1 MEILNLIIELI
12 VYGLML
18 YFVFNLF
25 KVDYYNPVVM
35 GFTKVITP
43 ILNFLSF
50 FPNKLISIIFVTIA
64 FKFLL
69 YGYSN
74 KIGLSYIILALVAGL
89 DVIRL
94 FFNLILYIVIG
105 GVILSW
111 VAPGSDHPINKLIEE
126 ISFKVLMPIR
136 KFIPSMGGLDISP
149 IFVLIFL
156 QQLDYFFYAIR
167 MSLL

>member
-64 FKFLL
+64 IKFLL

-111 VAPGSDHPINKLIEE
+111 VAQGSDHPINKLIEE

>member
-18 YFVFNLF
+18 YFIFNLF

-50 FPNKLISIIFVTIA
+50 FPNKLISIAFVAIA

-69 YGYSN
+69 YGYGN
-74 KIGLSYIILALVAGL
+74 KIGLSYVVLALVAGL

>member
-50 FPNKLISIIFVTIA
+50 FPNKLISIIFVAIA

-69 YGYSN
+69 YGYDN
-74 KIGLSYIILALVAGL
+74 KIGLSYVVLALVAGL

>member
-18 YFVFNLF
+18 YFIFNLF
-25 KVDYYNPVVM
+25 KVDYYNPVVA
-35 GFTKVITP
+35 GFTKIISP
-43 ILNFLSF
+43 ILSFLSF
-50 FPNKLISIIFVTIA
+50 FPNKLVSIIFVAIT

-69 YGYSN
+69 YGYDNGSRF
-74 KIGLSYIILALVAGL
+74 SYINLALVAGL
-89 DVIRL
+89 DVVRL
-94 FFNLILYIVIG
+94 FFNLILFIVIG

-111 VAPGSDHPINKLIEE
+111 VAPGSEHPINKLIEE

-136 KFIPSMGGLDISP
+136 RFIPSMGGLDISP

>member
-18 YFVFNLF
+18 YFIFNLF

-50 FPNKLISIIFVTIA
+50 FPNKLISIIFVAIA

-69 YGYSN
+69 YGYGD
-74 KIGLSYIILALVAGL
+74 KIGLSYVVLALVAGL

>member
-69 YGYSN
+69 YGYIN
-74 KIGLSYIILALVAGL
+74 KIGLSYIISALVAGL

>member
-18 YFVFNLF
+18 YFIFNLF
-25 KVDYYNPVVM
+25 KVDYYNPVVA
-35 GFTKVITP
+35 GFTKI
-43 ILNFLSF
+43 ILTNLLGK
-50 FPNKLISIIFVTIA
+50 NDKKLRIGDIIFVAIA

-69 YGYSN
+69 YGYYDGSRF
-74 KIGLSYIILALVAGL
+74 SYIILALVAGL
-89 DVIRL
+89 DVVRL
-94 FFNLILYIVIG
+94 FFNLILFIVIG

-111 VAPGSDHPINKLIEE
+111 VAPGSEHPINKLIEE

-136 KFIPSMGGLDISP
+136 RFIPSMGGLDISP

>member
-111 VAPGSDHPINKLIEE
+111 VAQGSDHPINKLIEE

>member
-50 FPNKLISIIFVTIA
+50 FPNKLISIIFVAIA

-69 YGYSN
+69 YGYGN
-74 KIGLSYIILALVAGL
+74 KIGLSYVVLALVAGL

>member
-18 YFVFNLF
+18 YFIFNLF

-43 ILNFLSF
+43 ILSFLSF
-50 FPNKLISIIFVTIA
+50 FPNKLISIIFVAIA

-69 YGYSN
+69 YGYGD
-74 KIGLSYIILALVAGL
+74 KIGLSYVVLALVAGL

>member
-18 YFVFNLF
+18 YFIFNLF

-50 FPNKLISIIFVTIA
+50 FPNKLISIIFVAVA

-69 YGYSN
+69 YGYGN
-74 KIGLSYIILALVAGL
+74 KIGLSYVVLALVAGL

>member
-43 ILNFLSF
+43 ILSFLSF
-50 FPNKLISIIFVTIA
+50 FPNKLISIIFVATA

-69 YGYSN
+69 YGYGN
-74 KIGLSYIILALVAGL
+74 KIGLSYVVLALVAGL

>member
-18 YFVFNLF
+18 YFIFNLF

-50 FPNKLISIIFVTIA
+50 FPNKLISTIFVAIA

-69 YGYSN
+69 YGYGN
-74 KIGLSYIILALVAGL
+74 KIGLSYVVLALVAGL

>member
-1 MEILNLIIELI
+1 MEILNLIIELV

-18 YFVFNLF
+18 YFIFNLF

-50 FPNKLISIIFVTIA
+50 FPNKLISIIFVAIA

-69 YGYSN
+69 YGYGN
-74 KIGLSYIILALVAGL
+74 KIGLSYVVLALVAGL

>member
-50 FPNKLISIIFVTIA
+50 FPNKLISIIFVAIA

-69 YGYSN
+69 YGYGD
-74 KIGLSYIILALVAGL
+74 KIGLSYVVLALVAGL

>member
-18 YFVFNLF
+18 YFIFNLF

-43 ILNFLSF
+43 ILSFLSF
-50 FPNKLISIIFVTIA
+50 FPNKLISIIFVAIA

-69 YGYSN
+69 YGYGN
-74 KIGLSYIILALVAGL
+74 KIGLSYVVLALVAGL
-89 DVIRL
+89 DVTRL

-111 VAPGSDHPINKLIEE
+111 FAPGSDHPINKLIEE

>member
-18 YFVFNLF
+18 YFIFNLF

-50 FPNKLISIIFVTIA
+50 FPNKLISIAFVAIA

-74 KIGLSYIILALVAGL
+74 KIGLSYVVLALVAGL

-111 VAPGSDHPINKLIEE
+111 VAPGNDHPINKLIEE

-136 KFIPSMGGLDISP
+136 SLSIHGRLDISP

>member
-18 YFVFNLF
+18 YFIFNLF

-50 FPNKLISIIFVTIA
+50 FPNKLISIIFVAIA

-69 YGYSN
+69 YGYGN
-74 KIGLSYIILALVAGL
+74 KIGLSYVVLALVAGL

>member
-1 MEILNLIIELI
+1 MVGADLSGIELR
-12 VYGLML
+12 ML
-18 YFVFNLF
+18 AHYLARY
-25 KVDYYNPVVM
+25 DEGRYAS
-35 GFTKVITP
+35 
-43 ILNFLSF
+43 ILLHGDIHQENAD
-50 FPNKLISIIFVTIA
+50 KIGISRRQVKTVTYA
-64 FKFLL
+64 FL
-69 YGYSN
+69 YGAGDN
-74 KIGLSYIILALVAGL
+74 KIGLSYVVLALVAGL

>member
-18 YFVFNLF
+18 YFIFNLF

-43 ILNFLSF
+43 ILSFLSF
-50 FPNKLISIIFVTIA
+50 FPNKLISIIFVAIA

-69 YGYSN
+69 YGYGN
-74 KIGLSYIILALVAGL
+74 KIGLSYVVLALVAGL

>member
-18 YFVFNLF
+18 YFIFNLF

-50 FPNKLISIIFVTIA
+50 FPNKLISIIFVAIA

-69 YGYSN
+69 YGYGD
-74 KIGLSYIILALVAGL
+74 KIGLSYVVLALVAGL

-111 VAPGSDHPINKLIEE
+111 VAPGSDLPINKLIEE

>member
-18 YFVFNLF
+18 YFIFNLF

-43 ILNFLSF
+43 ILSFLSF
-50 FPNKLISIIFVTIA
+50 FPNKLISIIFVAIA

-69 YGYSN
+69 YGYGN
-74 KIGLSYIILALVAGL
+74 KIGLSYVALALVAGL

>member
-18 YFVFNLF
+18 YFIFNLF

-74 KIGLSYIILALVAGL
+74 KIGLSYIILASYVHLFGICDQDKIFTNIHIL
-89 DVIRL
+89 MVIC
-94 FFNLILYIVIG
+94 
-105 GVILSW
+105 
-111 VAPGSDHPINKLIEE
+111 
-126 ISFKVLMPIR
+126 FKRI
-136 KFIPSMGGLDISP
+136 
-149 IFVLIFL
+149 
-156 QQLDYFFYAIR
+156 
-167 MSLL
+167 

>member
-18 YFVFNLF
+18 YFIFNLL

-50 FPNKLISIIFVTIA
+50 FPNKLISIIFVAIA

-69 YGYSN
+69 YGYGN
-74 KIGLSYIILALVAGL
+74 KIGLSYVVLALVAGL

>member
-43 ILNFLSF
+43 ILSFLSF
-50 FPNKLISIIFVTIA
+50 FPNKLISIIFVAIA

-69 YGYSN
+69 YGYGD
-74 KIGLSYIILALVAGL
+74 KIGLSYVVLALVAGL